1 MKIDYNTTNKVL
13 SNSELDNVFYSITSG
28 KELYI
33 YFYNIPTYVD
43 VARYS
48 NHAGKHKLE
57 AEYDQE
63 QNVLTIRCPNRVAM
77 NRYYNNTAKVAEGK
91 NRMGCSKC
99 WYDPYYA
106 ISQTFTADE
115 VDKIDDK
122 ELEDLIKLAEEIQEA
137 LY

>member
-1 MKIDYNTTNKVL
+1 MKIDYNTTNKIL
-13 SNSELDNVFYSITSG
+13 SDSELDNVFYAIVSE

-33 YFYNIPTYVD
+33 YFYNLPTCAD
-43 VARYS
+43 VVRYS
-48 NHAGKHKLE
+48 NRAGKNKLE
-57 AEYDQE
+57 AEYNQE

-91 NRMGCSKC
+91 NRIGCSES

-115 VDKIDDK
+115 VDKMDDK
-122 ELEDLIKLAEEIQEA
+122 ELEDLIKLAEEIQGA